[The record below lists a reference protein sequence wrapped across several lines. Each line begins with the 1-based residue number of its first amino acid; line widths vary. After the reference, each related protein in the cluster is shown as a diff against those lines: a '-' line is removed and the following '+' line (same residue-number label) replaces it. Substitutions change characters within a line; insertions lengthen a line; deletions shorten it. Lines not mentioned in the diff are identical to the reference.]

1 MTSASLAAGDGTGTA
16 VLDLTYP
23 SAPFINKYSLIY
35 WEPALPKV
43 SKEHL
48 ENRRKQILE
57 AAMTCFAR
65 KGFHETTMADIAAEA
80 GVSDTL
86 AYRYFRSKDEII
98 DAATAVWR
106 NAPLLA
112 FEGEDDIRTALEL
125 LMAQNRARFDDR
137 QDMGA
142 VMGMYLRTWA
152 EAIHDTGMRRDVLD
166 RWDHHLEVIEG
177 LIRRAQAQGQVPA
190 ILDETVLARAMLAT
204 HYGLNVMAVLDE
216 DVDIEACGEM
226 MVALILRS
234 ASDHAAAV
242 GGEAQVDEHS
252 ATHR

>member
-1 MTSASLAAGDGTGTA
+1 M
-16 VLDLTYP
+16 
-23 SAPFINKYSLIY
+23 
-35 WEPALPKV
+35 PKV
-43 SKEHL
+43 SEAHL
-48 ENRRKQILE
+48 EQRRNQILE

-65 KGFHETTMADIAAEA
+65 KGFHETTMVEIAAEA

-86 AYRYFRSKDEII
+86 AYRYFRNKDEII

-125 LMAQNRARFDDR
+125 LMAQNRRRFDDGQQMR
-137 QDMGA
+137 A
-142 VMGMYLRTWA
+142 VMGIYLRTWA
-152 EAIHDTGMRRDVLD
+152 EAIHDADVRRDVLD
-166 RWDHHLEVIEG
+166 RWGHHLEVAEG

-190 ILDETVLARAMLAT
+190 GFDGKVLARVMLAA
-204 HYGLNVMAVLDE
+204 HYGLNMMAVLDE

-226 MVALILRS
+226 MVALILGGASQDLS
-234 ASDHAAAV
+234 AL

-252 ATHR
+252 ATP